1 MASVWKRLQRVNK
14 RAAKFEYTASY
25 HRIDLETTP
34 KWKPN
39 KLSVVW
45 TRRSRRVLTEPKDW
59 EPSLKDPLKGS
70 VIFPVPENHTVAVTL
85 FKDSRTNEL
94 EDKDWTFVLE
104 DVSAT
109 GKRRRVAS
117 CNVNMR
123 KYASLEPAQRPLR
136 LKLDPCT
143 AKVAAASLHLTL
155 HSVLLREGPAT
166 DEDMQSVASLLSV
179 NNNSDI
185 AVLED
190 LEEDDITLSDHSTK
204 QMLDLRQQMEEM
216 TQSLTSSD
224 MACTPNSVQSLKFDP
239 RTPTDPLTPTPTQP
253 APMSTL
259 PASTNSAL
267 TSTPVP
273 GEELPPRSELTAQLH
288 FDDTLKGAIFKP
300 RTVAKRNLKPLEL
313 KTNLNNIGLDSNYN
327 ESDADKTPTPGD
339 RALNLFTAEK
349 DNTPVGELVRWCS
362 VVTREYGARCACDQ
376 GLRSGLAFCA
386 IIHRFRPDLIDFSG
400 LQPEDAET
408 NLKVALEASAA
419 LGLPRVLCPADVLRP
434 VPDKLAIMTYLF
446 QLRAYFTDNE
456 LQVEQLGN
464 DETESSYLVGRHDT
478 DGALSRD
485 LFSREVSAR
494 RSRTL
499 IRPAN
504 IKTREPVTPPSEVSP
519 RHKPTAHWYAP
530 LTPTQV
536 AARPERLMTRK
547 ELTDPFGSDEE
558 DESPQHTV
566 KNDQK
571 PSIEPATTDP
581 LNCLQTNSDS
591 DNKQNDNRTVPED
604 NRTLP
609 DESRTPP
616 DTNQQEN
623 KQQKATTPDLP
634 KPTPQLLSRHDELK
648 ERARQLLEATKREAR
663 EKDRL
668 KRQSSK
674 EKEQNEVVKE
684 NGLRNG
690 DTSPKKPMTE
700 EERQAML
707 RERARKLIADARAG
721 ILSPTSPLS
730 PSRTR
735 PTLEIISK
743 QSLMDE
749 IAAAG
754 GVESPMSPASP
765 TRRSPVSPDAS
776 EELSESSG
784 RDGRGSTGGSPLRSF
799 SALVDR
805 LTPDKDNLDESR
817 ETGSYIQSELE
828 ALEREQKSI
837 DERAAALEK
846 QLRRVMEAAGNTEEE
861 DRLMSQWFNL
871 VNKKNALLRRQ
882 MQLNILEQ
890 EEDLSRRCEL
900 LAREL
905 RLSLGV
911 DEWRKTPGQ
920 KRRERLLLQ
929 ELLSAVNERDRL
941 VQEMD
946 EQEKAIADDDAIER
960 NLSQVEIQR
969 KNNCILQ

>member
-1 MASVWKRLQRVNK
+1 MRVSVCVQETQQV
-14 RAAKFEYTASY
+14 EY
-25 HRIDLETTP
+25 
-34 KWKPN
+34 
-39 KLSVVW
+39 SV
-45 TRRSRRVLTEPKDW
+45 EPSPRDW
-59 EPSLKDPLKGS
+59 EPSLKEPLKGS
-70 VIFPVPENHTVAVTL
+70 VIFPLPENHTVAVTL

-104 DVSAT
+104 DVSPT
-109 GKRRRVAS
+109 GKRRRVAC
-117 CNVNMR
+117 CNINMR
-123 KYASLEPAQRPLR
+123 KHASLEPSHRTLR
-136 LKLDPCT
+136 LKLDPST
-143 AKVAAASLHLTL
+143 GKVASASIHLTL

-190 LEEDDITLSDHSTK
+190 LDEDDITLSDHSTK

-224 MACTPNSVQSLKFDP
+224 IACTPNSVQSLKLDP
-239 RTPTDPLTPTPTQP
+239 NTPTSLPSPTTPTNQP
-253 APMSTL
+253 SLGEEISPKPQEQR
-259 PASTNSAL
+259 PAVKEQVY
-267 TSTPVP
+267 TSTPI
-273 GEELPPRSELTAQLH
+273 L
-288 FDDTLKGAIFKP
+288 DDSLKAAVFKT

-313 KTNLNNIGLDSNYN
+313 KSNLNNIGLDTNFN
-327 ESDADKTPTPGD
+327 ENDADKTPTAAD
-339 RALNLFTAEK
+339 RTHSLFPAEK
-349 DNTPVGELVRWCS
+349 DNTPVGDLLRWCDG
-362 VVTREYGARCACDQ
+362 VTREYGARAACEA
-376 GLRSGLAFCA
+376 GLRSGLAYCA
-386 IIHRFRPDLIDFSG
+386 IIHRYRPDLIDFSG
-400 LQPEDAET
+400 LQPEDAEG

-419 LGLPRVLCPADVLRP
+419 LGLPKVLCPADVLRP
-434 VPDKLAIMTYLF
+434 TPDKLAIMTYLF

-478 DGALSRD
+478 DGALPRD
-485 LFSREVSAR
+485 LFSREVATR
-494 RSRTL
+494 RSRNL
-499 IRPAN
+499 IPRQINGPSPERGAETARPVSSPN
-504 IKTREPVTPPSEVSP
+504 EP
-519 RHKPTAHWYAP
+519 KPTAQWFAP
-530 LTPTQV
+530 LTPPQPIT
-536 AARPERLMTRK
+536 RPERLMTRK

-558 DESPQHTV
+558 DESPQHIV

-571 PSIEPATTDP
+571 PHIEPATTDP
-581 LNCLQTNSDS
+581 LNCLAQSETDNQTPL
-591 DNKQNDNRTVPED
+591 NDNRNLPAD
-604 NRTLP
+604 NRNQP
-609 DESRTPP
+609 GDNQSQPVDE
-616 DTNQQEN
+616 DG
-623 KQQKATTPDLP
+623 KAQKAPTPELP

-674 EKEQNEVVKE
+674 EKENNEVVKE

-690 DTSPKKPMTE
+690 EASPKKPMTE

-743 QSLMDE
+743 QSLMEE

-754 GVESPMSPASP
+754 GGVDLVSAASPSRRSRSPA
-765 TRRSPVSPDAS
+765 TPDADD
-776 EELSESSG
+776 LSSSSG
-784 RDGRGSTGGSPLRSF
+784 REGRGSLSGSPLRSF

-805 LTPDKDNLDESR
+805 LTPDKDIPDENR

-828 ALEREQKSI
+828 ALEREQKAV

-846 QLRRVMEAAGNTEEE
+846 QLRQAMEANGNTDEE